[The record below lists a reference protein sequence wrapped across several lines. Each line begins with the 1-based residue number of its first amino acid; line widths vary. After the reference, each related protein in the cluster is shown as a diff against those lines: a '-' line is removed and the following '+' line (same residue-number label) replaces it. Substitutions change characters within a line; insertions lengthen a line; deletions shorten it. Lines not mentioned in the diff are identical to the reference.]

1 MEQLELEQLKHSVVL
16 FLLFFTFPYKTPE
29 SLSDFMGNASGI
41 YVDAESPAHLHRSE
55 VEAVRAVVASCD
67 GDVPTL
73 EHMRIALVG
82 GRAVRN
88 PNEDVVIFPVAA
100 KPSGWSLVDSKKNLL
115 TCRLVDL

>member
-1 MEQLELEQLKHSVVL
+1 ML
-16 FLLFFTFPYKTPE
+16 FLLFFTFPYKALE
-29 SLSDFMGNASGI
+29 SLTDFEGNASGI

-82 GRAVRN
+82 GRAAERL
-88 PNEDVVIFPVAA
+88 NEGVVIFPVAA
-100 KPSGWSLVDSKKNLL
+100 KHA
-115 TCRLVDL
+115 